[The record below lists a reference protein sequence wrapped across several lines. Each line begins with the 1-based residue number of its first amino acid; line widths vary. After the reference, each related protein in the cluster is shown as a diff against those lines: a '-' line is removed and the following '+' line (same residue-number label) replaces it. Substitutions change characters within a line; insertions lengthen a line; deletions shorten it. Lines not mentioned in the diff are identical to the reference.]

1 MSKWISIKI
10 IIERVKGWLGAFNF
24 AMIMYLFIA
33 ESPYD
38 FVTISVLMG
47 IAVISI
53 GLFDYKFI
61 FPKEIGKV
69 ASKNPFLI
77 NLQNDI
83 TEIKEKVCHQ

>member
-10 IIERVKGWLGAFNF
+10 IVERIKGWLGVFNF
-24 AMIMYLFIA
+24 AMIGYLFIV

-38 FVTISVLMG
+38 FVTVVVLLG
-47 IAVISI
+47 IAVVSI
-53 GLFDYKFI
+53 GLIDYKFI

-77 NLQNDI
+77 SLQQDI
-83 TEIKEKVCHQ
+83 TEIKEKVCQA